1 MAPLARVC
9 VHFKGQEVPSG
20 IPEGAP
26 HTHPTEPRKAPGA
39 GDVQSSAG
47 VLRKEPAGW
56 GLGRDVRGGGAFAD
70 RLPGR
75 ATIRR
80 AGRPLSLPLGRS
92 LLLSLQPA
100 DPRTTS
106 ALVPFSA
113 GHASLGPR
121 VCPPPPLPAPG
132 FLLSPPSS
140 EPSLQLWGPPLDQA
154 ISLLVAICH
163 KYSGREGL
171 KNTLSKKELKELVQK
186 ELTLGEKMQD
196 AEIAELM
203 DELDQNKDQ
212 VVNFQEYVTFL
223 GALAMIYNELLQD

>member
-20 IPEGAP
+20 IPEG
-26 HTHPTEPRKAPGA
+26 G
-39 GDVQSSAG
+39 
-47 VLRKEPAGW
+47 
-56 GLGRDVRGGGAFAD
+56 GLAD
-70 RLPGR
+70 RS
-75 ATIRR
+75 AF
-80 AGRPLSLPLGRS
+80 RS
-92 LLLSLQPA
+92 VA
-100 DPRTTS
+100 
-106 ALVPFSA
+106 PFSFRCNRRVWVSEKA
-113 GHASLGPR
+113 LLPR
-121 VCPPPPLPAPG
+121 LLTCPVAC
-132 FLLSPPSS
+132 SS

-163 KYSGREGL
+163 KYSGREGV

-186 ELTLGEKMQD
+186 ELTLGEKVQD

>member
-20 IPEGAP
+20 IPEG
-26 HTHPTEPRKAPGA
+26 G
-39 GDVQSSAG
+39 
-47 VLRKEPAGW
+47 
-56 GLGRDVRGGGAFAD
+56 GLAD
-70 RLPGR
+70 RS
-75 ATIRR
+75 AF
-80 AGRPLSLPLGRS
+80 RS
-92 LLLSLQPA
+92 VA
-100 DPRTTS
+100 
-106 ALVPFSA
+106 PFSFRCNRR
-113 GHASLGPR
+113 SK
-121 VCPPPPLPAPG
+121 
-132 FLLSPPSS
+132 
-140 EPSLQLWGPPLDQA
+140 PSLQLWGPPLDQA

-163 KYSGREGL
+163 KYSGCEGV
-171 KNTLSKKELKELVQK
+171 KNTRSKKELKELVQK